1 MTFPSSANFR
11 KNRKGWALVC
21 DSFLHLTSPP
31 PPPVGISPY
40 LMAWRKQEHYTNDIE
55 KWGWGRCSLNSA
67 ERFCRPQPCGPIK
80 APDAVRGPL
89 TAADVPLAKH
99 GESLGWR
106 KAPGSAL
113 RRNWAVGA
121 IGLTWLLTRVRVE
134 HLRKRREGFYNGEG
148 RKITMRQRG
157 CWMQKDS
164 RSTTRLRC
172 FK

>member
-11 KNRKGWALVC
+11 KNRKGWALEC
-21 DSFLHLTSPP
+21 DSFLHLT
-31 PPPVGISPY
+31 PPVGISPY
-40 LMAWRKQEHYTNDIE
+40 LMAWRKQEHYTNDVE
-55 KWGWGRCSLNSA
+55 KREWGGCSLNSA

-80 APDAVRGPL
+80 ALDAVRGPL

-99 GESLGWR
+99 SESLGWR

-113 RRNWAVGA
+113 RCGRALGA
-121 IGLTWLLTRVRVE
+121 IGLTWLLTRAQVA
-134 HLRKRREGFYNGEG
+134 HLRKRREGFYNGEE

-157 CWMQKDS
+157 CWIQEDA